1 MQNITI
7 APVKV
12 AERAAKRFNLDRPN
26 EIHTLSDPDQV
37 NLIRRPLWA
46 GGEWGSKGQ
55 CLLDAQ
61 PLGASGMGVI
71 LPCSVLFV
79 RILDKTARICLVVQ
93 QELRV
98 VRCPPH

>member
-7 APVKV
+7 ARVKV

-46 GGEWGSKGQ
+46 GGNGVTRGN
-55 CLLDAQ
+55 
-61 PLGASGMGVI
+61 ASWTRSRYRK
-71 LPCSVLFV
+71 L
-79 RILDKTARICLVVQ
+79 T
-93 QELRV
+93 
-98 VRCPPH
+98 

>member
-37 NLIRRPLWA
+37 NLIRRSLWA
-46 GGEWGSKGQ
+46 GGNGILKGNALETRSPWGQAEWESI
-55 CLLDAQ
+55 LL
-61 PLGASGMGVI
+61 
-71 LPCSVLFV
+71 CSVLLLHT
-79 RILDKTARICLVVQ
+79 LDKTARIYQVEQ
-93 QELRV
+93 QEPHV